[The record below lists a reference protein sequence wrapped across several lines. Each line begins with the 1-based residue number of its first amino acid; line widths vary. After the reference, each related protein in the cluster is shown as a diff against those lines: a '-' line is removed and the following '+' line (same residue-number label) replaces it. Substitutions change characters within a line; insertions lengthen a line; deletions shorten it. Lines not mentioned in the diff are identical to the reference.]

1 MNILAVDGSLVFSGL
16 LKKVL
21 ADIGESNLITCS
33 SGQLALSVS
42 DKFTADIL
50 IMDINLSDMDGLEML
65 KQLNN
70 MPGDIYVLVIADKQ
84 DYERLEEALSL
95 GVDDYILKPLEG
107 KDLIVRVKKAIYARE
122 TKASRPMAKPYRYEP
137 LEPFPEELRPA
148 AEPEDAAA
156 PLPGNYYPKESGAA
170 VAAASANLY
179 SSSFFVTPAA
189 DEALPLQSRLP
200 SRSQRG
206 RNKKAAPKIKSQP
219 SGREANE
226 NALAAAARLL
236 GSVIF
241 ACLLVIVASL
251 AFFLVQSRLAG
262 GIPSVFGY
270 QLYVVLSGS
279 MNPAFDTGS
288 LAFVRPVD
296 PVDIAEGDIITFK
309 GFGGGTVLTTH
320 RVVAVNR
327 GDELSFTTR
336 GDANNINDPNPV
348 PAGNVVGKVHGS
360 IPYIGYVMG
369 FAQTRNG
376 LLLMVVVP
384 GILVIFFEIRN
395 LYKYMID
402 NGKSKEQQ
410 RADHL
415 SAG

>member
-1 MNILAVDGSLVFSGL
+1 MNILAVDGNLVFSGL

-65 KQLNN
+65 KKLNN
-70 MPGDIYVLVIADKQ
+70 PSRDIYVLVIADKQ
-84 DYERLEEALSL
+84 DYERLEEALAL
-95 GVDDYILKPLEG
+95 GIDDYILKPLEG
-107 KDLIVRVKKAIYARE
+107 KELIVRVKKAIYARE
-122 TKASRPMAKPYRYEP
+122 TRASRPVGEQYRYQP
-137 LEPFPEELRPA
+137 LGPFPEELRA
-148 AEPEDAAA
+148 ATEPEDDPA
-156 PLPGNYYPKESGAA
+156 PLSESYFPEASGAA
-170 VAAASANLY
+170 VEAASADLY
-179 SSSFFVTPAA
+179 SSSYFVTPAA
-189 DEALPLQSRLP
+189 DEALPFQSRLT

-206 RNKKAAPKIKSQP
+206 RYKKAASKVKPQP
-219 SGREANE
+219 SVREANE
-226 NALAAAARLL
+226 NALTAAARLL
-236 GSVIF
+236 GNVIF

-288 LAFVRPVD
+288 LALVRPVD
-296 PVDIAEGDIITFK
+296 PADIAVGDIITFK

-327 GDELSFTTR
+327 EDELSFTTR

-348 PAGNVVGKVHGS
+348 PAGNVVGQVHGS
-360 IPYIGYVMG
+360 IPYLGYVMG

-376 LLLMVVVP
+376 LLILVVVP

-395 LYKYMID
+395 LYKYITD